1 MKKYYKNGQSVEKP
15 KLIKYKGFIYI
26 SPTDDLLMEA
36 GYQIQEEELPNYTF
50 TNQDIEN
57 QRRMAYRHR
66 ADDLFIAYQAY
77 NDLGD
82 LEKSEKMK
90 QMWLEERKKINEE
103 YPYIEE

>member
-1 MKKYYKNGQSVEKP
+1 MKKYYKNGQSVSKP
-15 KLIKYKGFIYI
+15 KSITYKGYTYI
-26 SPTDDLLMEA
+26 SPSDSILIKA
-36 GYQIQEEELPNYTF
+36 GYEIKDEELPEYKL

-77 NDLGD
+77 SDLGD
-82 LEKSEKMK
+82 LEKAEKMK